1 MPRPSRNTSA
11 LTVVAI
17 GIVTVIAYA
26 RSFQGGWISDDVSLI
41 VDMPVVHALTAAN
54 VRTMAT
60 TRTDGVNFIPLNFL
74 SLALDYAIWGPN
86 PFGFHLTNLL
96 VHVANALAIYWLLLR
111 LGESAGLAATVALL
125 WAIHPVQ
132 VESVAWISERKNVLS
147 TLCFLLAF
155 HAYVRWSAR
164 PRIGTYCAMLALFVA
179 ALLSKINTIVL
190 PVVTLAYEL
199 MVQRR
204 FRARDVAAVLPML
217 ACGAAGAWL
226 NLHDNVSHG
235 AAYHGGSFWVTLR
248 TSATVIPGYLF
259 NVLLPVRLATFYPVP
274 LHDSWLDPP
283 VAAAAVLIVALAAAT
298 VWLAVRRR
306 PEAFWLVWFA
316 ATLAPMLNL
325 LPFPALMNDRYLY
338 LPLLGLLVPLVR
350 VVRSALERVGATRA
364 TPVLAAATA
373 AALVMLTAARAPVF
387 HDELAYWAD
396 FGLRYSY
403 ITADQ
408 PYGAPPRVAEKR
420 MLQDALTRHPERA
433 ALYNNVGAFAFEE
446 NRIADAI
453 PPLERG
459 RALDPGDPVI
469 ALNLGR
475 TYLLAGRTDDAV
487 ATLREAI
494 ALEPPSFFAHLNLAR
509 ALLQRGDVAGARE
522 ELTRAQAIKRDPWF
536 WTAVERQ
543 IARAEQQRRS

>member
-1 MPRPSRNTSA
+1 MPRPSRHTSA

-17 GIVTVIAYA
+17 GIVTTLAYA
-26 RSFQGGWISDDVSLI
+26 RSFQGGWISDDVQLI
-41 VDMPVVHALTAAN
+41 VEMPVVHALTAAN
-54 VRTMAT
+54 VWTMVT

-74 SLALDYAIWGPN
+74 SLALDHAVWGSN

-96 VHVANALAIYWLLLR
+96 VHIANALVIYWLLLR
-111 LGESAGLAATVALL
+111 LGESAGLAATAALL

-147 TLCFLLAF
+147 TLFFLLAF

-164 PRIGTYCAMLALFVA
+164 PRGATYCAMLALYLG
-179 ALLSKINTIVL
+179 ALFSKVNTIVL

-199 MVQRR
+199 LLQRR
-204 FRARDVAAVLPML
+204 LRARDLAAVVPML
-217 ACGAAGAWL
+217 ACGAVAAWL
-226 NLHDNVSHG
+226 NLHGNPSHG
-235 AAYHGGSFWVTLR
+235 TAYHGGTLWVTLR

-259 NVLLPVRLATFYPVP
+259 NALLPVQLATFYPVP

-283 VAAAAVLIVALAAAT
+283 VAAASGTILALAATT
-298 VWLAVRRR
+298 VWLGVRRR

-316 ATLAPMLNL
+316 ATLAPMLNI

-338 LPLLGLLVPLVR
+338 LPLLGLVVPLVR
-350 VVRSALERVGATRA
+350 LARAALERLHARRA
-364 TPVLAAATA
+364 APALVAATA
-373 AALVMLTAARAPVF
+373 AAFVVLSDARAPAF

-403 ITADQ
+403 ISADQ
-408 PYGAPPRVAEKR
+408 PYGAPPRLAEKR
-420 MLQDALTRHPERA
+420 LLQDALTHHPERA

-446 NRIADAI
+446 NRVAEAI
-453 PPLERG
+453 PSLERG
-459 RALDPGDPVI
+459 RALDPRDPVI

-475 TYLLAGRTDDAV
+475 AYLLAGRTDDAV
-487 ATLREAI
+487 TTLRDAI

-509 ALLQRGDVAGARE
+509 ALLQRGDVAGARA
-522 ELTRAQAIKRDPWF
+522 ELTRAQAIKHDPWF
-536 WTAVERQ
+536 WAAVERQ